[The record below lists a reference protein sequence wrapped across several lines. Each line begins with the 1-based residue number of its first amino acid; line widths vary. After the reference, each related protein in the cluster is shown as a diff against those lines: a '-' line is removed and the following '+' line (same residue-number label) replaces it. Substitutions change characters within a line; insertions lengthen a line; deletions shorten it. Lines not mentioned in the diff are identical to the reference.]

1 MKECR
6 RVTDERREMMP
17 GPGTQTERDAA
28 EETERAA
35 TMNDRIS
42 VGSGDE
48 NVAKIQL
55 ASRWAEQYAPDTGD
69 TLDEMLRRFKRAYN
83 YVDSVTKLVDPDE

>member
-1 MKECR
+1 M
-6 RVTDERREMMP
+6 TDEHREMMP
-17 GPGTQTERDAA
+17 GPEALTELDAA

>member
-1 MKECR
+1 M
-6 RVTDERREMMP
+6 TDERREMMP
-17 GPGTQTERDAA
+17 GPGAQTERDDA
-28 EETERAA
+28 EERERAA